1 MKKIKNLIGCLLVLI
16 SLSAPTVAFAESNLD
31 NDIETKIDE
40 ILNDFNFKTQ
50 ETNIKF
56 FSINPNDINDENIE
70 ISEND
75 GLISWSREKRNYFN
89 RKFGCSFCRSIWY
102 CG

>member
-75 GLISWSREKRNYFN
+75 GLIS
-89 RKFGCSFCRSIWY
+89 
-102 CG
+102 

>member
-75 GLISWSREKRNYFN
+75 GLISIVSDQGKREITLTE
-89 RKFGCSFCRSIWY
+89 SLDVVSVD
-102 CG
+102 